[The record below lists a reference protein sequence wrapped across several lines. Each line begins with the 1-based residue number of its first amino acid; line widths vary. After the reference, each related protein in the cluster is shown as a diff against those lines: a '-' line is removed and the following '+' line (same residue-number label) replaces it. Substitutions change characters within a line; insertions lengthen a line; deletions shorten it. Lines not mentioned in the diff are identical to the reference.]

1 MLEIRVQLPT
11 VFRMPFDFDSAI
23 EVRSLGEG
31 VYDTPIR
38 NGWDIMGNAN
48 GGYLLA
54 LVAEA
59 MKAESGRRDPV
70 TITAHYLSPG
80 LVGDATTTVQ
90 VVKQGKRFATVQA
103 ALQRDGKD
111 VMRVIG
117 TFGDIDTDPL
127 APRRELALPEMPSYD
142 DCPRRDAGDG
152 APAIMDKV
160 PVRLHPDDV
169 GFALGKPSGNGTMR
183 GWVKFADDRPHDTVS
198 LLLASDA
205 LPPPIF
211 NIDGETG
218 WVPTVEL
225 TVHVYA
231 RPAPGPLL
239 CSFVSN
245 LVQAGMLE
253 EDGVMWDSRGVC
265 VATSRQIALQ
275 PRIS

>member
-1 MLEIRVQLPT
+1 MAPRLYCVSMASRGT
-11 VFRMPFDFDSAI
+11 YDFDSAI
-23 EVRSLGEG
+23 AVRALGDG
-31 VYDTPIR
+31 MYDTPIR
-38 NGWDIMGNAN
+38 AGWDIMGNAN

-59 MKAESGRRDPV
+59 MKAESGRRDPI

-80 LVGDATTTVQ
+80 LVGDATTRVQ
-90 VVKQGKRFATVQA
+90 VVKQGRRFSTMQA
-103 ALQRDGKD
+103 VLRRDGKD

-117 TFGDIDTDPL
+117 AFGDVDVDPL
-127 APRRELALPEMPSYD
+127 DAQRSIERPEMPDYD
-142 DCPRRDAGDG
+142 ACLRRDAGDG

-169 GFALGKPSGNGTMR
+169 GFALGKPSGEATMR
-183 GWVKFADDRPHDTVS
+183 GWVQFADERPHDTVS

-211 NIDGETG
+211 NIAGETG

-225 TVHVYA
+225 TVHVLA
-231 RPAPGPLL
+231 RPSEGPLL
-239 CSFVSN
+239 CSFVSHF
-245 LVQAGMLE
+245 VQSGMLE
-253 EDGVMWDSRGVC
+253 EDGVMWDTRGVC

-275 PRIS
+275 PRV

>member
-1 MLEIRVQLPT
+1 
-11 VFRMPFDFDSAI
+11 MPFDFDSAI
-23 EVRSLGEG
+23 AVRSLGDG
-31 VYDTPIR
+31 VYETTIR
-38 NGWDIMGNAN
+38 DGWDIMGNAN

-54 LVAEA
+54 LVAES
-59 MKAESGRRDPV
+59 MKAESGRRDPISV
-70 TITAHYLSPG
+70 TAHYLSPG

-90 VVKQGKRFATVQA
+90 VVKQGRRFATVQA

-117 TFGDIDTDPL
+117 TFGDVDTDSLSPKRSL
-127 APRRELALPEMPSYD
+127 ERPDMPSYD
-142 DCPRRDAGDG
+142 SCPRRDSGDG

-169 GFALGKPSGNGTMR
+169 GFALGTPSGNGTMR
-183 GWVKFADDRPHDTVS
+183 GWVQFADERPHDTVS

-211 NIDGETG
+211 NVDGETG

-225 TVHVYA
+225 TVHVFA
-231 RPAPGPLL
+231 RPAEGPLL

-245 LVQAGMLE
+245 LIQSGMLE
-253 EDGVMWDSRGVC
+253 EDGAMWDSRGVC

-275 PRIS
+275 PRT

>member
-1 MLEIRVQLPT
+1 MMTMRAQLPT
-11 VFRMPFDFDSAI
+11 VFPMPFDFDSAI
-23 EVRSLGEG
+23 AVRSLGDG
-31 VYDTPIR
+31 VYDTAIR
-38 NGWDIMGNAN
+38 DGWDIVGNAN

-59 MKAESGRRDPV
+59 MKAESGRRDPI

-80 LVGDATTTVQ
+80 LVGDATTTVH
-90 VVKQGKRFATVQA
+90 VVKQGRRFATVQA
-103 ALQRDGKD
+103 VLQRDGKD
-111 VMRVIG
+111 VMRVMGI
-117 TFGDIDTDPL
+117 FGDVDADPL
-127 APRRELALPEMPSYD
+127 HPKRTLARPEMPTYD
-142 DCPRRDAGDG
+142 ECLRRDAGDG
-152 APAIMDKV
+152 APAIMTKV

-169 GFALGKPSGNGTMR
+169 GFAVGSPSGNATMR
-183 GWVKFADDRPHDTVS
+183 GWVQFADERPHDTVS

-225 TVHVYA
+225 TVHVFA

-239 CSFVSN
+239 CSFDSDI
-245 LVQAGMLE
+245 VQAGMLE

-275 PRIS
+275 PRM

>member
-1 MLEIRVQLPT
+1 MLFSAVQLRT
-11 VFRMPFDFDSAI
+11 VFPMPFDFDSAI
-23 EVRSLGEG
+23 AVRPLGDG
-31 VYDTPIR
+31 VYDTAIR
-38 NGWDIMGNAN
+38 NGWDIVGNAN

-59 MKAESGRRDPV
+59 MKAESGRCDPI

-90 VVKQGKRFATVQA
+90 VVKQGRRFATVQA

-111 VMRVIG
+111 VMRVVG
-117 TFGDIDTDPL
+117 TFGDVDTDAL
-127 APRRELALPEMPSYD
+127 HPRVSLTQPEMPAYD
-142 DCPRRDAGDG
+142 NCPRRDSGDG

-169 GFALGKPSGNGTMR
+169 GFAIGKPSGRGIMR
-183 GWVKFADDRPHDTVS
+183 GWVQFADERPHDTVS

-211 NIDGETG
+211 NVDGETG

-225 TVHVYA
+225 TVHVFA

-239 CSFVSN
+239 CSFSSHI
-245 LVQAGMLE
+245 VQAGMLE
-253 EDGVMWDSRGVC
+253 EDGTMWDSRGVC

-275 PRIS
+275 PRV

>member
-1 MLEIRVQLPT
+1 MLFSAVQLRT
-11 VFRMPFDFDSAI
+11 VFPMLFDFDSAI
-23 EVRSLGEG
+23 AVRPLGDG
-31 VYDTPIR
+31 VYDTAIR

-59 MKAESGRRDPV
+59 MKAESGRRDPI

-80 LVGDATTTVQ
+80 LVGDATTTVK
-90 VVKQGKRFATVQA
+90 VVKQGRRFATVQA

-117 TFGDIDTDPL
+117 TFGDVDTDAL
-127 APRRELALPEMPSYD
+127 HPRVSLTQPEMPAYD
-142 DCPRRDAGDG
+142 NCPRRDSGDG

-169 GFALGKPSGNGTMR
+169 GFAIGKPSGRGIMR
-183 GWVKFADDRPHDTVS
+183 GWVQFADERPHDTVS

-225 TVHVYA
+225 TVHVFA
-231 RPAPGPLL
+231 RPSPGPLL
-239 CSFVSN
+239 CSFSSHI
-245 LVQAGMLE
+245 VQAGMLE
-253 EDGVMWDSRGVC
+253 EDGTMWDSRGVC

-275 PRIS
+275 PRV